1 MKKNRAERRRV
12 AARATILTARG
23 PGAIALLQM
32 HGACEREVLAPL
44 AKLTGC
50 ADWPL
55 GRLRLAPFADIDEGL
70 AARLTPTVVHLMP
83 HGGPRVV
90 QRLLEWL
97 AAQGVQVVRSEGV
110 AARSLYPEAESERE
124 AEVLRAVSRAAS
136 PAAID
141 SLLAQS
147 AFSFEPQEVTDED
160 RARSARLN
168 RLIDPPLVVLAGP
181 PNVGKSTLSNALVGR
196 SMSIALD
203 QPGTTRDYTA
213 AMIELRGLV
222 VRWHDT
228 PGLHETSD
236 RIEARAIELS
246 KRLMEVADLLI
257 AMTDA
262 DHEWPDL
269 PRAADLRIANKADL
283 RRRDDADLSLAA
295 ATGEGVPDLVRR
307 VRDAL
312 VYPGDEAA
320 AASRPW
326 LFESAISR
334 PPARPPAM

>member
-1 MKKNRAERRRV
+1 M

-23 PGAIALLQM
+23 PGAIAILQM
-32 HGACEREVLAPL
+32 DGAGADDLLGPL
-44 AKLTGC
+44 SKLTGR

-55 GRLRLAPFADIDEGL
+55 GRLRLVPFADIDEGL
-70 AARLTPTVVHLMP
+70 AARLTPTVVQLMP

-97 AAQGVQVVRSEGV
+97 AAEGV
-110 AARSLYPEAESERE
+110 RIERSDAIEARTLYPEAESDRE
-124 AEVLRAVSRAAS
+124 AGTLRALAQAAS

-141 SLLAQS
+141 PLLAQLAL
-147 AFSFEPQEVTDED
+147 AFDPRDAVEGD
-160 RARSARLN
+160 RERSARLN
-168 RLIDPPLVVLAGP
+168 RLIHPPLVVLAGP

-228 PGLHETSD
+228 PGLHETND
-236 RIEARAIELS
+236 RIEARAIALS
-246 KRLMEVADLLI
+246 KRLMQEADLLI

-262 DHEWPDL
+262 DHDWPAL
-269 PRAADLRIANKADL
+269 PRSADLRIANKADL
-283 RRRDDADLSLAA
+283 RRRKDADLLLAA
-295 ATGEGVPDLVRR
+295 ATGEGVAELVGRIRDL
-307 VRDAL
+307 L
-312 VYPGDEAA
+312 VHPGDEAA
-320 AASRPW
+320 ALRRPW
-326 LFESAISR
+326 LFENAITGAAAPSSSTR
-334 PPARPPAM
+334 PPA